1 MSMRVTQRQLY
12 GNITT
17 RMGNALSALVDS
29 NLQSASQKRINRP
42 SDDAVGMTRVLNY
55 RTSLESIAQYQKNV
69 NTANGWLKQAD
80 GTLLSVSTELT
91 RAIELAE
98 EAATGTMSADNRK
111 QVSYE
116 LRQIYEQMIQMAN
129 NKYGDD
135 YIFAGHKSDEPPF
148 RQALTAMSGNDGAFE
163 VEVDGKKTP
172 LNYTVTG
179 GSATSMVVQF
189 LEDGEIGGG
198 ADIRYRYSSDGGA
211 TWTEATL
218 TGAENTATGDDN
230 GVDLKLGGVTVRMHL
245 PKDAAGNTVAP
256 QVKAVNPDN
265 VKDSDNGSW
274 LYVYPTA
281 EYLGDDQ
288 DAVHMVSYNTPGTDV
303 AGVGYFT
310 SDVTVRIDARDPNN
324 PADAAQP
331 ADAVKYSY
339 SLDGGRNWVEG
350 NWATPE
356 ASPTTTTDG
365 RAVDYRL
372 SVPGGYLELGTGE
385 TGVGAQHV
393 IKPQRANIDL
403 EIAKGET
410 ITINNVG
417 KDVFGGIYKGP
428 NDKYAS
434 TVFGSGDNRN
444 LFEILG
450 RLIAYT
456 ENNSQQGVGQCVED
470 LREVDKFIQT
480 KNANI
485 GGRENRLAISK
496 YVLQTAKDTETEA
509 MSNIEDID
517 LFELTTR
524 MSQQQ
529 IALQSVLQSSSMI
542 MQMSLLNFI

>member
-42 SDDAVGMTRVLNY
+42 SDDAVGTTRVLNY

-80 GTLLSVSTELT
+80 GTLLNVSTQLT
-91 RAIELAE
+91 RATELAE
-98 EAATGTMSADNRK
+98 QAATGTMSAENRK
-111 QVSYE
+111 QISYE
-116 LRQIYEQMIQMAN
+116 LRQIYEQMIQLAN
-129 NKYGDD
+129 NKYADD

-148 RQALTAMSGNDGAFE
+148 RQALTAMGGNDGAFDSG
-163 VEVDGKKTP
+163 VEG
-172 LNYTVTG
+172 YTVTG

-189 LEDGEIGGG
+189 LKMEEDDGYDKKYEIGGG
-198 ADIRYRYSSDGGA
+198 NPIKYRYSSDGGA

-218 TGAENTATGDDN
+218 TGAENTADAN

-245 PKDAAGNTVAP
+245 SASGGPQVSAVDPNNPKDTN
-256 QVKAVNPDN
+256 
-265 VKDSDNGSW
+265 NGSW

-288 DAVHMVSYNTPGTDV
+288 DAVHMVSYNAPGKDV

-310 SDVTVRIDARDPNN
+310 SDVTVRIDDDTDKKAI
-324 PADAAQP
+324 
-331 ADAVKYSY
+331 KYSY

-350 NWATPE
+350 NVVAPE
-356 ASPTTTTDG
+356 KADEEL
-365 RAVDYRL
+365 YRL
-372 SVPGGYLELGTGE
+372 TVPGGFLEAKATE
-385 TGVGAQHV
+385 VKQGAQHV

-456 ENNSQQGVGQCVED
+456 ENNSQDGVQQSLED

-485 GGRENRLAISK
+485 GGRENRLSIST
-496 YVLQTAKDTETEA
+496 YVLQTAEDTETEA